1 MALTYRTPMEDIVS
15 AFEPAT
21 QAAIANTAAVSYK
34 NMEENL
40 FSHFNFFLSPVA
52 KQKLS
57 NAGIYL
63 SPFSAVVHSHPAC
76 KTLENYILYKV
87 LPTYLDSRFTMIGI
101 KNNKLNSLKSRNPK
115 LQMVEVVNRY
125 VTSADVSRY
134 SSEFV
139 CRRSEAHV
147 SLKRHARE
155 LCGPTLH
162 DLVPHMM
169 KVTNK
174 YTFIH
179 DELHYWKPQELCT
192 FLEVFSPEI
201 LLGTVVYPPEL
212 LIGSTS
218 SLNKWCYEFEIVGS
232 DFMFYPDGV
241 RSEGYLQ
248 PVSGGY
254 LLKSNK
260 ISLASGEI
268 YCVDVI
274 CSKFAH
280 HLISITRGDR
290 ITPSY
295 RAFAPFDAV
304 SYSALRSIS
313 KTARPCIP
321 VSFDIVSRIY
331 RYLRTLKK
339 PDKQSAM
346 AKLSQISPDPSGVE
360 IKFVQEFAELVID
373 TETIRSTL
381 NPQRLRNFF
390 GKLGQRLPG
399 VLASKIDAVK
409 EMCLDSFIETLE
421 PFTIGIKLKELS
433 HLENFE
439 TWSTLDAEAEDDFEL
454 PENLEV
460 QFIQG
465 KARAIPDR
473 VAQGYLGLLMDCG
486 RGSCRSTWVSRELVL
501 EHGSA
506 AVARGM
512 SVKEREQCTASLVQ
526 EKCRSMFKNSMHF
539 GLAAIELVGD
549 LDELSAGMAKRIQQI
564 ARGRKRHDIYTMG
577 LRWFFSGDA
586 ADTKYLT
593 QWGEHAAVVQEIGK
607 KWRMCID
614 EVCGSKV
621 RLRKTKNTRAYT
633 QLLGHVRAKKQAG
646 ERAQDRC
653 PADASPSMADCSAA
667 ICSQCTGGNA
677 RRSLAYTEHMFKTP
691 DETKHGVVGWYS
703 HGGAACTLEEQVHES
718 LGWPEWLELWCVANG
733 VAQKYDCC
741 FVQKCAAE
749 DNTIGPMINNEHVE
763 VSEGALWVNLQGTT
777 KFSMICAPGKFELEL
792 KDSECFEISNGAS
805 EGHGIESALCA
816 GDSLSA
822 RFMCLKKTKQVD
834 TNAMEQP
841 EVGGAPPEADRTTV
855 NQSAHQPLH
864 SSELE
869 KVGGCTRTAK
879 KWPYGSNF
887 KVVETP
893 GDGSCFWHSLSYFMG
908 VTPELIK
915 SLAIKHTFDSGVL
928 NNELRICAGENAYT
942 TDAGIF
948 AAALVHRVEI
958 RVLEVDCGIL
968 HCFTVDSPRQVCLIR
983 LKGQHF
989 EPILLR
995 NGCVITAVAKH
1006 LGRRE
1011 MDIFAVIEREASREL
1026 CFEIWR
1032 GAGISMASIQ
1042 SVFAI
1047 FDIRGVVKGKEST
1060 TVLNAQGA
1068 FEGLFSLRD
1077 DHLEYIGR
1085 KKDPCC
1091 EPLLVANK
1099 AKVFGAADLDELRQ
1113 GGTMI
1118 EFTIEHARAKILAD
1132 SFHSGGTGVL
1142 QSEIFNAKANFS
1154 ERFKRADGT
1163 MVEICVICGVFGSGK
1178 SHGFLELMQR
1188 SSGKIVD
1195 FVAPRRA
1202 LCDEMRRKLE
1212 IPKTKRKAGQENW
1225 QICTFEKFLD
1235 RCAFLLPG
1243 QLVCFDEF
1251 QLYPPGYFDLC
1262 LSLSAP
1268 GVHFVLLGDPCQS
1281 NYDNERD
1288 RGNFI
1293 GMSSN
1298 VDKILGARE
1307 YKYVVLSKRF
1317 TNANFLGRIP
1327 AEIAAEQLCLTE
1339 EHVIRQ
1345 GVEYITDVCANF
1357 DNVVLVS
1364 SFDEKKLVYS
1374 YVPLAKVYT
1383 FGESTGMTF
1392 KRGCI
1397 LITSVSERTSELRW
1411 LTALTRFR
1419 ENISFVL
1426 CAPLHLQNVML
1437 SYRGRCLAKFLAKT
1451 AKVEDLLK
1459 VLPGKPDY
1467 QMAYGKL
1474 IGRDEGVREEKL
1486 AGDPWLK
1493 GMVDLMQAEDQEDV
1507 EVLQEICTEEWFKT
1521 HLPRDELESVRA
1533 RWVHRIMA
1541 REFRECR
1548 MGHLVSEQFTD
1559 EYSKQKGGIELSNA
1573 AERFE
1578 AIYPRHRASDTVT
1591 FIMAVKKR
1599 LRFSRPA
1606 VECAKIMKA
1615 QQYGKFLLDEFLK
1628 KVPLKRAR
1636 DTAMFEQ
1643 VRQEFFDKKTSK
1655 SAATIENHS
1664 GRSCRDWLL
1673 DTAQIFSKSQ
1683 HCTKFDNRFRVAKAA
1698 QSIVCFQHEVL
1709 CRFAPYMRY
1718 IEKKL
1723 HQALPDK
1730 FYIHS
1735 GKGLEQLDGW
1745 VKKYRFDGICTE
1757 SDYEAFDAS
1766 QDQYIVA
1773 FEVAVMNYL
1782 GLPRDLVRDY
1792 LYIKTHLGCKLG
1804 NFAIMRFSGE
1814 ASTFLFNTMA
1824 NMLFTF
1830 LRYDIRG
1837 DEAIC
1842 FAGDDMCASRR
1853 LRIRDEHSQFLGKLK
1868 LKAKVQFTNKPT
1880 FCGWN
1885 LCPDG
1890 IYKKPQLVLERMC
1903 VAKENNNLANCID
1916 NYAIEVAYAY
1926 KMGERAVNRMDEEE
1940 AASFYNCVRIIV
1952 RNKHLLRSN
1961 VREVFEQNALV

>member
-15 AFEPAT
+15 AFDPAT
-21 QAAIANTAAVSYK
+21 QAAIANTAAVNYK

-115 LQMVEVVNRY
+115 LQMVELVNRY

-134 SSEFV
+134 GSEFV

-147 SLKRHARE
+147 GLKRHARE

-174 YTFIH
+174 YAFIH

-192 FLEVFSPEI
+192 FLEVFSPEV

-248 PVSGGY
+248 PINGGY

-260 ISLASGEI
+260 ISLASGDI

-280 HLISITRGDR
+280 HLISITKGDR

-304 SYSALRSIS
+304 SYSALQSIS
-313 KTARPCIP
+313 RTARPCIP

-390 GKLGQRLPG
+390 GKLGQKLPG

-421 PFTIGIKLKELS
+421 PFTIGIKLKALS

-439 TWSTLDAEAEDDFEL
+439 AWSALDAEAEDDFEL
-454 PENLEV
+454 PENIEM
-460 QFIQG
+460 QFIRG
-465 KARAIPDR
+465 RTRAVPER
-473 VAQGYLGLLMDCG
+473 VARGYVGLPMDCG

-501 EHGSA
+501 EYGSA
-506 AVARGM
+506 AVTRGM
-512 SVKEREQCTASLVQ
+512 SVVEREQCTASLVQ
-526 EKCRSMFKNSMHF
+526 EKCRSMFKTSLYF

-549 LDELSAGMAKRIQQI
+549 LDELSVEMAKRIQRK
-564 ARGRKRHDIYTMG
+564 ARGPKRCDIYTMG

-593 QWGEHAAVVQEIGK
+593 QWGEHVAVVPEIGR
-607 KWRMCID
+607 KWKMCVN
-614 EVCGSKV
+614 EVCSSKFK
-621 RLRKTKNTRAYT
+621 LRKTKNTRTYT
-633 QLLGHVRAKKQAG
+633 QLLKHVKVDNQESEHARDGNPTEAG
-646 ERAQDRC
+646 
-653 PADASPSMADCSAA
+653 SSLADCRANV
-667 ICSQCTGGNA
+667 CTQCVGMDA
-677 RRSLAYTEHMFKTP
+677 LRSLAYTDHMFKMP
-691 DETKHGVVGWYS
+691 CETEYGVVGWYS
-703 HGGAACTLEEQVHES
+703 RGEVICALDGHEYKS
-718 LGWPEWLELWCVANG
+718 LGWPEWLQLWCAAND
-733 VAQKYDCC
+733 VAQRYDCC
-741 FVQKCAAE
+741 LVQKFAAE
-749 DNTIGPMINNEHVE
+749 KDIVGSMVSAEQVE
-763 VSEGALWVNLQGTT
+763 DAEGALWVNLQGTL
-777 KFSMICAPGKFELEL
+777 KFGMNCTSGKFELGL
-792 KDSECFEISNGAS
+792 KEFECLEVGKRSF
-805 EGHGIESALCA
+805 EGHSIGSAMCT
-816 GDSLSA
+816 GNSLSA
-822 RFMCLKKTKQVD
+822 RFMCLKTANRVD
-834 TNAMEQP
+834 TIAMEQHEASGAQP
-841 EVGGAPPEADRTTV
+841 EVDKNMAI
-855 NQSAHQPLH
+855 QPVPRPLY
-864 SSELE
+864 STELE
-869 KVGGCTRTAK
+869 KVGECTRTAN
-879 KWPYGSNF
+879 KWLYGSNF

-908 VTPELIK
+908 VAAELIK
-915 SLAIKHTFDSGVL
+915 SRAVKHSFDSEVL
-928 NNELRICAGENAYT
+928 NKELGISARENAYA
-942 TDAGIF
+942 TDASIF
-948 AAALVHRVEI
+948 AAALVHRLEI
-958 RVLEVDCGIL
+958 RVLEVSCGIL
-968 HCFTVDSPRQVCLIR
+968 HCFTVDNPRQICLIR
-983 LKGQHF
+983 LNGQHF
-989 EPILLR
+989 EPILLK
-995 NGCVITAVAKH
+995 NGCVITAVAKL
-1006 LGRRE
+1006 LGRRD
-1011 MDIFAVIEREASREL
+1011 MDILAVLEREASREL

-1032 GAGISMASIQ
+1032 GAGVSMASIQ

-1047 FDIRGVVKGKEST
+1047 FDIRGVVKGQENT

-1068 FEGLFSLRD
+1068 FEGLFSLKD
-1077 DHLEYIGR
+1077 DHLEYVGR

-1091 EPLLVANK
+1091 EPLLVTNN
-1099 AKVFGAADLDELRQ
+1099 AKVFRAADLDKLMQ

-1118 EFTIEHARAKILAD
+1118 EFKIEHARAKILAD

-1142 QSEIFNAKANFS
+1142 QSEIFNAKANFA
-1154 ERFKRADGT
+1154 ERFKRPDGT
-1163 MVEICVICGVFGSGK
+1163 LVEICVICGVFGSGK

-1202 LCDEMRRKLE
+1202 LSDEMQKKLE

-1225 QICTFEKFLD
+1225 RICTFEKFLD
-1235 RCAFLLPG
+1235 RCAYLIPG

-1262 LSLSAP
+1262 LSLSVP

-1293 GMSSN
+1293 GMRSN
-1298 VDKILGARE
+1298 VDKILGGRE

-1317 TNANFLGRIP
+1317 LNANFLGRIP

-1345 GVEYITDVCANF
+1345 GVEYITDVCADF

-1397 LITSVSERTSELRW
+1397 LVTSVSERTSELRW

-1451 AKVEDLLK
+1451 AKVEDLLQI
-1459 VLPGKPDY
+1459 LPGKPDY
-1467 QMAYGKL
+1467 QMSYSRL
-1474 IGRDEGVREEKL
+1474 IGKDEGVREEKL

-1507 EVLQEICTEEWFKT
+1507 EVLQEICAEEWFKT

-1559 EYSKQKGGIELSNA
+1559 EYSKQKGGMELSNA

-1599 LRFSRPA
+1599 LRFSKPA

-1628 KVPLKRAR
+1628 KVPLRRAR
-1636 DTAMFEQ
+1636 DTVMLEQ
-1643 VRQEFFDKKTSK
+1643 ARQEFFDKKTSK

-1664 GRSCRDWLL
+1664 GRSCRDWLI

-1735 GKGLEQLDGW
+1735 GKGLEELDCW
-1745 VKKYRFDGICTE
+1745 VKKYRFDGVCTE

-1792 LYIKTHLGCKLG
+1792 LYIKTHLGSKLG

-1853 LRIRDEHSQFLGKLK
+1853 LRIRDEHSQFLGKLR

-1926 KMGERAVNRMDEEE
+1926 RMGERAINRMDEEE

-1961 VREVFEQNALV
+1961 IRNVFELNTLV